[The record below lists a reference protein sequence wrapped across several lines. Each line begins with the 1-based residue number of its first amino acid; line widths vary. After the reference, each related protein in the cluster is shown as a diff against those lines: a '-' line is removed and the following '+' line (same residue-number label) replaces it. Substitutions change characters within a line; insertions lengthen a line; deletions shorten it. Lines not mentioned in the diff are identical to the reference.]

1 MLSMLATRREPAEA
15 EDRQMGM
22 LDRRHFL
29 ALLAVPFIADVLA
42 SCSDDDSGTTATTG
56 PGTGAKRESLRSD
69 LARINA
75 DADPRA
81 AAAAINAF
89 ADDLYAALVAQDQ
102 NANLVFSPASI
113 ALALAMT
120 SAGAKGTTLTEIDEV
135 LHITDPTGIHRSMN
149 GLAAHFDSLNQTR
162 DNTIEGGEGTS
173 SVQLS
178 IANSLWGQSGLQFQ
192 QAFLDLLAAEY
203 GAGMEL
209 VDYLTDPEAA
219 RAAINDW
226 VGEQTRERIPELLAE
241 GTITTDSRLTLV
253 NAIYLKANWLD
264 EFDVDATTDETF
276 TTGAGQSV
284 QVRMMHRESELAYA
298 EGPDWQAVDVPYV
311 FNGLSFTAAMAATA
325 DTPPPSSSEVT
336 AGLTRLMVRLG
347 LPRFDIETATQL
359 SQVLMGLGME
369 VPFTDEADF
378 SGMTTEELLRI
389 SDVIHQANITVDEKG
404 TEAAAATAVMMAATG
419 APVDEEPVVLTFD
432 RPFTF
437 WLRDSETGTVV
448 FVGRVNDPSQTRA

>member
-1 MLSMLATRREPAEA
+1 
-15 EDRQMGM
+15 MGM
-22 LDRRHFL
+22 LDRRRFL
-29 ALLAVPFIADVLA
+29 ALLAVPFVADVLA
-42 SCSDDDSGTTATTG
+42 SCGDDDSGTDTG
-56 PGTGAKRESLRSD
+56 PGTGPGRESLRSD
-69 LARINA
+69 LARITA
-75 DADPRA
+75 DTDPRA
-81 AAAAINAF
+81 AAAAINVF

-120 SAGAKGTTLTEIDEV
+120 SAGAKGTTLAEIDEV

-149 GLAAHFDSLNQTR
+149 GLSAHFDSLNQTR
-162 DNTIEGGEGTS
+162 DNTLEGGEGTS

-178 IANSLWGQSGLQFQ
+178 IANSLWGQSGLRFQ

-276 TTGAGQSV
+276 TTGAGKSV
-284 QVRMMHRESELAYA
+284 QVKMMHRESELAYA
-298 EGPDWQAVDVPYV
+298 EGADWQAVDVPYV
-311 FNGLSFTAAMAATA
+311 FNGLSFTAVMAATA
-325 DTPPPSSSEVT
+325 DTPPPTSSEVT
-336 AGLTRLMVRLG
+336 AGLARRRVQLG
-347 LPRFDIETATQL
+347 LPKFDIETATQL
-359 SQVLMGLGME
+359 GQVLMGLGME
-369 VPFTDEADF
+369 VPFTDAADF
-378 SGMTTEELLRI
+378 SGMTTEEQLRI

-404 TEAAAATAVMMAATG
+404 TEAAAATAVVMAATG
-419 APVDEEPVVLTFD
+419 APVDEEPVELTFD